1 MRFSLSIYPSRNACL
16 ISYTTPSE
24 ASEGTFNDTARFSA
38 LFSLHHCLIFE
49 ESSSSE
55 KSSNSPTITL
65 SFKNGLHIPAT
76 EHSYRPHL
84 PVHPHMLSEKHNR
97 TGNQTFIHQFL
108 GISFRKL
115 PSDLIIRFYQ
125 LLLGGSNSSHLRIT
139 VCNNTD
145 NNRKH
150 FLFLFRIQFDE
161 RVFQL
166 LPGLVRHGFI
176 INKLLL

>member
-65 SFKNGLHIPAT
+65 FFKNRTSYPGNGTLLSATPAGT
-76 EHSYRPHL
+76 SAYAFGEA
-84 PVHPHMLSEKHNR
+84 
-97 TGNQTFIHQFL
+97 
-108 GISFRKL
+108 
-115 PSDLIIRFYQ
+115 
-125 LLLGGSNSSHLRIT
+125 
-139 VCNNTD
+139 
-145 NNRKH
+145 
-150 FLFLFRIQFDE
+150 
-161 RVFQL
+161 
-166 LPGLVRHGFI
+166 
-176 INKLLL
+176 

>member
-84 PVHPHMLSEKHNR
+84 LVHPHMLSGKHNR
-97 TGNQTFIHQFL
+97 NGESDIHSPVSEDKF
-108 GISFRKL
+108 SKA
-115 PSDLIIRFYQ
+115 P
-125 LLLGGSNSSHLRIT
+125 
-139 VCNNTD
+139 V
-145 NNRKH
+145 
-150 FLFLFRIQFDE
+150 
-161 RVFQL
+161 
-166 LPGLVRHGFI
+166 
-176 INKLLL
+176 